1 MFACSAFFFYRK
13 THPRLAAA
21 WSHSATPPA
30 LSAGRRTHP
39 LAVRCPPGAL
49 ACLFSSPSGVNPTMR
64 HTVLVT
70 GVGGPAGKAGAS
82 YFANKG
88 YRVVGADMREVTS
101 PATDF
106 RFVPGARDP
115 RFATVLCAIAVQE
128 KATLVVST
136 VTEELPIVARMRAA
150 LRERGV
156 ALCISDPPGV
166 DVANDKL
173 RTAEDLER
181 AGVAVPV
188 TFAAAT
194 PHDELAEAL
203 GFPLLSKPRFGRG
216 GRGVVVHRG
225 ADDLAS
231 ASPEEV
237 VWQEFLPGEEYDLNL
252 FVERDE
258 RPDVAELGL
267 RAARSLGLEGPIDM
281 DIRLATDG
289 SPAVLEVNARLG
301 ANVLSAREVLD
312 ALDDAWRNGRCD

>member
-1 MFACSAFFFYRK
+1 
-13 THPRLAAA
+13 
-21 WSHSATPPA
+21 
-30 LSAGRRTHP
+30 
-39 LAVRCPPGAL
+39 
-49 ACLFSSPSGVNPTMR
+49 MR
-64 HTVLVT
+64 ETVLVT

-88 YRVVGADMREVTS
+88 CRVVGTDMREVAS

-106 RFVPGARDP
+106 RLVPAARDP
-115 RFATVLCAIAVQE
+115 RFAPVLCAIAMQE
-128 KATLVVST
+128 RATLVVST

-173 RTAEDLER
+173 RTAEDLDR

-188 TFAAAT
+188 TLAAGT
-194 PHDELAEAL
+194 PHCELADAL

-225 ADDLAS
+225 AGDLAC

-237 VWQEFLPGEEYDLNL
+237 VWQEFMPGEEYDLNL
-252 FVERDE
+252 FVERDGSVPAAVVLRKTGLKEGLVGNALGVE
-258 RPDVAELGL
+258 RVEHPDVAELGV
-267 RAARSLGLEGPIDM
+267 RAVRSLGLEGPIDV

-312 ALDDAWRNGRCD
+312 ALDDAWRNGRCA